1 MGGNIGMWTLEAAA
15 ANHQTL
21 TLEPSRD
28 NYERICETVNRNQ
41 FHDRIHLMTIAATS
55 VPATFTLNVPRGNK
69 GGTSVVAVE
78 KSTTGTD
85 TDSNGGIITIQ
96 GFPIDSLH
104 LPLDRPVVMK
114 VDVDRGT
121 YGCARIL
128 EKCQHGTCGHGTE
141 ADDSLQQRG
150 SAKMEESV

>member
-1 MGGNIGMWTLEAAA
+1 MWTLEAAA

-78 KSTTGTD
+78 KVLLVQTPIPMVELPPSKD
-85 TDSNGGIITIQ
+85 
-96 GFPIDSLH
+96 FPLIPFICHWTVL
-104 LPLDRPVVMK
+104 L
-114 VDVDRGT
+114 
-121 YGCARIL
+121 
-128 EKCQHGTCGHGTE
+128 
-141 ADDSLQQRG
+141 
-150 SAKMEESV
+150 